1 MAPVQKTQKRLAT
14 APSPQRT
21 QAMTLLLLILRRCL
35 RQQHHLT
42 RIQTATSFSRPSRAS
57 MRNSQRYMRR
67 SLRGRR
73 FSSFRDIAI
82 RALCLCL
89 LVGARSTRRARI
101 KSVAVLPAA
110 PRKRMMANRCGGA
123 QLTIERSRRQL
134 RGRGWDCCSLGSSRS
149 ASVNFRS

>member
-1 MAPVQKTQKRLAT
+1 MAPVQKTQKHLAT
-14 APSPQRT
+14 APFPQRT
-21 QAMTLLLLILRRCL
+21 QAMTLFLLILRRCL

-73 FSSFRDIAI
+73 FFFFRDTAI
-82 RALCLCL
+82 RAVCLCL
-89 LVGARSTRRARI
+89 PVGARSTRRARI

-110 PRKRMMANRCGGA
+110 LRKWMVANRCGGA
-123 QLTIERSRRQL
+123 QLTTERLRRQL
-134 RGRGWDCCSLGSSRS
+134 HGRGWDCCSLGSSRS
-149 ASVNFRS
+149 TTVIFRS

>member
-1 MAPVQKTQKRLAT
+1 MAPVQKTQKLLAT
-14 APSPQRT
+14 APSPQKT
-21 QAMTLLLLILRRCL
+21 QTTTLLLIPRRCL
-35 RQQHHLT
+35 RRQHHPT
-42 RIQTATSFSRPSRAS
+42 RIQTATFFSRPSRTS

-67 SLRGRR
+67 SLHGRR

-110 PRKRMMANRCGGA
+110 LRKRMMANRCGGA
-123 QLTIERSRRQL
+123 RLTIERSRRRLL
-134 RGRGWDCCSLGSSRS
+134 RRGWDCCSLRSSRS
-149 ASVNFRS
+149 TSVYFRS